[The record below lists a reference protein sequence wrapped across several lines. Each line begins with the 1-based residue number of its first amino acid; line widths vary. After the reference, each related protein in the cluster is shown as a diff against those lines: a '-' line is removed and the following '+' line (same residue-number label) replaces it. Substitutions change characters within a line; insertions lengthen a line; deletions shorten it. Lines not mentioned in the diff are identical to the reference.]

1 MLSGRFAPSP
11 TGPLHMGSLVTALAS
26 FCDVKQ
32 RGGRWFVRI
41 DDIDPQRADPS
52 ALEHIIKSLAA
63 HGLSGDGPLQL
74 QSHRLTE
81 YATARDRLTD
91 LSYFCSCS
99 RKKLLGE
106 RLYPGYCRHKL
117 TFAPEHAV
125 RITADDKQRQF
136 LDRHKGV
143 FSFVASEHFGD
154 FIIWRRDDVV
164 TYHLATAYD
173 DGHHHSHVLRGDDLF
188 EMTAPQ
194 LFLMEKL
201 GLNPPEYTHI
211 PVLTFPDG
219 TKLSKQT
226 HAPALGIG
234 NPEENLRNA
243 LHLLG
248 QRPPKAQFTVSQWLD
263 WAVTHWRLEAIPHTL
278 EPFSEGNYG

>member
-1 MLSGRFAPSP
+1 
-11 TGPLHMGSLVTALAS
+11 MGSLVTALAS

-41 DDIDPQRADPS
+41 DDIDPQRTNPS
-52 ALEHIIKSLAA
+52 AVEHIIKSLAA
-63 HGLSGDGPLQL
+63 HGLSGDDPMQL

-81 YATARDRLTD
+81 YATARDRLFD
-91 LSYFCSCS
+91 LSYFCNCS
-99 RKKLLGE
+99 RKKLVGE
-106 RLYPGYCRHKL
+106 GLYPGYCRHKL

-143 FSFVASEHFGD
+143 FSYVASEHFGD